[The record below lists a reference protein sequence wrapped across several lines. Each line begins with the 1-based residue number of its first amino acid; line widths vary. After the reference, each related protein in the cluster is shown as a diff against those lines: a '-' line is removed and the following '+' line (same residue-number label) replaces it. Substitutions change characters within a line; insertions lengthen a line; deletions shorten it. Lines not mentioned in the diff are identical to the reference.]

1 MHVLEVREKN
11 TLGLSELQDRLFPL
25 ISGMT
30 AKNPPIHIRIIET
43 QTSQKVGRCFQSEK
57 FSLTQILKD

>member
-1 MHVLEVREKN
+1 MHVLEVREKI

-30 AKNPPIHIRIIET
+30 AKNPPIHIRINRNPNITKKLEDVF
-43 QTSQKVGRCFQSEK
+43 KVKNSR
-57 FSLTQILKD
+57 